1 MLPVR
6 TTPGALNFYRTGTR
20 DRLEPLQIGAN
31 NPLGLNMEEQR
42 RNAIR
47 QAFFVDQLLM
57 ANGPSMTATEVLQ
70 RNEEKMRLLGPVLGR
85 LQAELLQPLISR
97 SFALL
102 LRNGL
107 LPTAPEE
114 LQGQDIDIEYVSPL
128 AKAQKMTDLQSML
141 RGFEVLLQMQQV
153 APVMDYLDD
162 DKLVQYLVETTGI
175 PARVIRSPNEV
186 QQLRRQ
192 RAEAQAQQAQAQQ
205 EAAIAD
211 QAQKLAPAL
220 KVASDAQQRG
230 QI

>member
-1 MLPVR
+1 
-6 TTPGALNFYRTGTR
+6 
-20 DRLEPLQIGAN
+20 
-31 NPLGLNMEEQR
+31 
-42 RNAIR
+42 
-47 QAFFVDQLLM
+47 
-57 ANGPSMTATEVLQ
+57 
-70 RNEEKMRLLGPVLGR
+70 
-85 LQAELLQPLISR
+85 
-97 SFALL
+97 
-102 LRNGL
+102 
-107 LPTAPEE
+107 
-114 LQGQDIDIEYVSPL
+114 
-128 AKAQKMTDLQSML
+128 MTDLQSML

>member
-1 MLPVR
+1 M
-6 TTPGALNFYRTGTR
+6 
-20 DRLEPLQIGAN
+20 
-31 NPLGLNMEEQR
+31 
-42 RNAIR
+42 
-47 QAFFVDQLLM
+47 
-57 ANGPSMTATEVLQ
+57 
-70 RNEEKMRLLGPVLGR
+70 
-85 LQAELLQPLISR
+85 
-97 SFALL
+97 L

-107 LPTAPEE
+107 LPAAPEQ

-175 PARVIRSPNEV
+175 PARVVRSRSEV
-186 QQLRRQ
+186 DQLRRQ
-192 RAEAQAQQAQAQQ
+192 RAEAQAAQAQAQQ

-220 KVASDAQQRG
+220 KVASDARERG